1 MSSDIMSISKS
12 LVDKNID
19 TTPPEMLGGLFPRGH
34 ISIVASKPGVGKT
47 WFTLMNIRKITQ
59 DGGKCVLLNGESGY
73 QIIAQRVALLGYDIP
88 QDECAV
94 FSSIDAIPYGGISID
109 NEKGWSNI
117 VNICGKIHPD
127 ALFIDSLLAFIS
139 RDESDMA
146 SMRDSFARLMRLSQ
160 SLDLAVIVNHHLRK
174 GSGVVNAPS
183 IDDYIGSSAI
193 SRIACCMYSLTEGT
207 SGEINVTCQK
217 SWYEK
222 IKSFTWRLQKSDGMI
237 SFVSSLG
244 ADIIISTITLVRKE
258 LMRTPE
264 EWKTSTAIYEAFRN
278 TKTYR
283 TIQRCLQ
290 VLVKRGE
297 VEVKATGDKNTN
309 LYRMKGL
316 FTGPGGTVIRK
327 NENVTAQSTEEQ

>member
-1 MSSDIMSISKS
+1 MSNDIMSAAKP
-12 LVDKNID
+12 LVDGTID

-59 DGGKCVLLNGESGY
+59 DGGRCVLLNGESGY
-73 QIIAQRVALLGYDIP
+73 QIIAQRVALLGYDIS
-88 QDECAV
+88 QDECVV
-94 FSSIDAIPYGGISID
+94 FSSVDAIPYGGISID
-109 NEKGWSNI
+109 DEKGWRNI
-117 VNICGKIHPD
+117 VNICNKVQPD
-127 ALFIDSLLAFIS
+127 AVFVDSLLAFIS

-146 SMRDSFARLMRLSQ
+146 SMRGSFARLMRLAQ
-160 SLDLAVIVNHHLRK
+160 TLDLAVIVNHHLRK
-174 GSGVVNAPS
+174 GSGVVDAPS

-193 SRIACCMYSLTEGT
+193 SRIACCMYSLTENADG
-207 SGEINVTCQK
+207 GINVTCQK

-222 IKSFTWRLQKSDGMI
+222 LKAFSWKLQKHDGMI

-244 ADIIISTITLVRKE
+244 ADIITSTISLVRQE
-258 LMRTPE
+258 LMKKPE
-264 EWKTSTAIYEAFRN
+264 EWKTSTAVYERFRDV
-278 TKTYR
+278 KTYR

-316 FTGPGGTVIRK
+316 FSGPGGTIIRK
-327 NENVTAQSTEEQ
+327 NENASTEEQ